1 MKKTYVTTVPN
12 HIGAF
17 LAASRLFA
25 KLEINITRVSYHK
38 AIDSHTI
45 FIEAEGT
52 PQQLLQA
59 EAALRELGYVRPAAT
74 EQDVTLLEFQ
84 LRDVPG
90 AVSEVLA
97 LIEQFGFNL
106 CYLNSQQTAE
116 PYQLF
121 QMGLNVDEPGRVEE
135 FLQQARRLC
144 PVRVVDYDRTEKSF
158 DNSLFYDA
166 YVTGLCQTMQLAPS
180 ARERLLIHTNLAMQ
194 TLQAQGLSP
203 ARTFETIR
211 LFAELLAKYRGA
223 AFCPRISRHRLSE
236 KTQLTLI
243 EPPCGSNTA
252 ILQYEDE
259 VLFLDSGYACYEAEM
274 LPLLRQLV
282 PEFQTRRKTIFV
294 THADV
299 DHCGLLALF
308 DEVLLSAKSAQ
319 SLQLE
324 FAQKDGFREQNPLH
338 RPYIQICKCLTGYQ
352 PPQPQKLRACF
363 GTLAPLREPLAAVGT
378 FAFGELRFT
387 VYEGAGGHLPGEL
400 LLVDERQ
407 RIAFTGDV
415 YVNLHGMTPEQTA
428 YNQYAPILM
437 TSVDTDPALCARQ
450 RAALLR
456 QLKPGV
462 WRIFGAHGAP
472 KELKIEEKEENNE

>member
-25 KLEINITRVSYHK
+25 GLEINITRVSYHK

-45 FIEAEGT
+45 FIEAEGSAR
-52 PQQLLQA
+52 QLKQADEALQK
-59 EAALRELGYVRPAAT
+59 LGYLRTAQT

-97 LIEQFGFNL
+97 LIEQYSFNL
-106 CYLNSQQTAE
+106 CYLNSQQTDR

-121 QMGLNVDEPGRVEE
+121 QMGLNVDDPGRLAD
-135 FLQQARRLC
+135 FLQQARALC
-144 PVRVVDYDRTEKSF
+144 PVRVVEYDRTEQSF

-166 YVTGLCQTMQLAPS
+166 FVSGLCRTMQLAPS

-223 AFCPRISRHRLSE
+223 AFCPRISRHELSE

-252 ILQYEDE
+252 ILQSEDE
-259 VLFLDSGYACYEAEM
+259 VLVLDSGYACYKDEM
-274 LPLLRQLV
+274 LPLLRQFV
-282 PEFQTRRKTIFV
+282 PQFDTRHKTIFV

-299 DHCGLLALF
+299 DHCGLLELF
-308 DEVLLSAKSAQ
+308 DEVILSAKSAQ
-319 SLQLE
+319 CLQLE

-338 RPYIQICKCLTGYQ
+338 RPYIQICKCLTGYR
-352 PPQPQKLRACF
+352 PPQPKKLRARF
-363 GTLAPLREPLAAVGT
+363 GTLAPVREPLTAVGT
-378 FAFGELRFT
+378 FAFGDLHFA
-387 VYEGAGGHLPGEL
+387 VYEGVGGHLPGEL
-400 LLVDERQ
+400 LLVDEQ
-407 RIAFTGDV
+407 HQLAFTGDV

-437 TSVDTDPALCARQ
+437 TSVDTDPALCAQQ
-450 RAALLR
+450 RRALLR
-456 QLKPGV
+456 QLRPGQ

-472 KELKIEEKEENNE
+472 KELEIEEERKTE